1 MCSQEKVV
9 PKWGGQ
15 EYGIKA
21 DPGKVETQ
29 AAANANTTQCRYVSI
44 LDRAPNKSERLKE
57 RTGMNTRR
65 EFLSIAI
72 RGSAVAATKT
82 LLPSAASASE
92 ITDTKLEGN
101 NMGQN
106 AGSANNGHYKPPFR
120 FAMGGVPL
128 GNEFEFVTDDDAYA
142 TIEAAWNA
150 GVRYY
155 DMAPWYGL
163 GLAERRYGNF
173 LHNKHRDD
181 YVLSTKV
188 GKLLKASTTARNK
201 GYFAFSPS
209 PNDVVYDYTAS
220 GVRRS
225 IEDSLQ
231 RLGIDRID
239 IAFVH
244 DLSSDN
250 KYLPTPWA
258 EQFAIAQKGAFPE
271 LTRMREEGLIKGWGI
286 GVNTPEPILQLLQVA
301 DPDVCLLASQYSLID
316 HKNALDQVF
325 PAARAKK
332 VSFVVGSSLNAGFL
346 SGSPRY
352 NYGKESYKIPP
363 AFIEKRRRLRAAAD
377 NHGVDLRTAALQFS
391 AAPDVAAALVVGCRS
406 EQQILADYTSMQTKI
421 PAEFWAELKA
431 QNLVEQNAPV
441 PV

>member
-1 MCSQEKVV
+1 MMDGSSI
-9 PKWGGQ
+9 G
-15 EYGIKA
+15 
-21 DPGKVETQ
+21 Q
-29 AAANANTTQCRYVSI
+29 AAGGG
-44 LDRAPNKSERLKE
+44 K
-57 RTGMNTRR
+57 
-65 EFLSIAI
+65 
-72 RGSAVAATKT
+72 
-82 LLPSAASASE
+82 
-92 ITDTKLEGN
+92 
-101 NMGQN
+101 
-106 AGSANNGHYKPPFR
+106 NGHYKPPFR
-120 FAMGGVPL
+120 FGMGGVPL
-128 GNEFEFVTDDDAYA
+128 GNEFQFVTDEDAYA
-142 TIEAAWNA
+142 TIDAAWNA

-173 LHNKHRDD
+173 LHNRSRSE

-188 GKLLKASTTARNK
+188 GKLLKASRTAKNK
-201 GYFAFSPS
+201 EYFPFSPS

-231 RLGIDRID
+231 RLGIDSID
-239 IAFVH
+239 VVFVH
-244 DLSSDN
+244 DISSDN
-250 KYLPTPWA
+250 KYLPTPWL

-286 GVNTPEPILQLLQVA
+286 GVNTPEPILRLLEVA

-316 HKNALDQVF
+316 HKKALDQVF
-325 PAARAKK
+325 PAARAKDL
-332 VSFVVGSSLNAGFL
+332 SFVVGSSLNAGFI

-363 AFIEKRRRLRAAAD
+363 AFIEKRKRLLEVAG

-431 QNLVEQNAPV
+431 QNLIEQNAPV
-441 PV
+441 PA

>member
-1 MCSQEKVV
+1 LE
-9 PKWGGQ
+9 
-15 EYGIKA
+15 E
-21 DPGKVETQ
+21 
-29 AAANANTTQCRYVSI
+29 I
-44 LDRAPNKSERLKE
+44 LLS
-57 RTGMNTRR
+57 TRR
-65 EFLSIAI
+65 DFLRTAAI
-72 RGSAVAATKT
+72 SSAGLAATAV
-82 LLPSAASASE
+82 LPKAASASG
-92 ITDTKLEGN
+92 ID
-101 NMGQN
+101 
-106 AGSANNGHYKPPFR
+106 GSNSMEKMAASDNNGHYKPPFR
-120 FAMGGVPL
+120 FGMGGVPL
-128 GNEFEFVTDDDAYA
+128 GNEFAVVTDKDAYA

-173 LHNKHRDD
+173 LHNKSRSDF
-181 YVLSTKV
+181 VLSSKV
-188 GKLLKASTTARNK
+188 GKLLKASKTAKNK
-201 GYFAFSPS
+201 EYFPFSPS

-231 RLGIDRID
+231 RLGIDSID

-244 DLSSDN
+244 DISSDN
-250 KYLPTPWA
+250 KNLPTPWP
-258 EQFAIAQKGAFPE
+258 EQFEIARKGAFPE

-286 GVNTPEPILQLLQVA
+286 GVNTPEPIMRLLEVA

-325 PAARAKK
+325 PAARAKN
-332 VSFVVGSSLNAGFL
+332 VSFVVGSSLNAGFI

-363 AFIEKRRRLRAAAD
+363 AFLEKRKRLREVAS
-377 NHGVDLRTAALQFS
+377 NHGVELRTAALQFS
-391 AAPDVAAALVVGCRS
+391 AAPDVAAALVVGASS

-421 PAEFWAELKA
+421 PAEFWTELKA
-431 QNLVEQNAPV
+431 QKLIEQDAPI
-441 PV
+441 PA

>member
-1 MCSQEKVV
+1 
-9 PKWGGQ
+9 
-15 EYGIKA
+15 
-21 DPGKVETQ
+21 
-29 AAANANTTQCRYVSI
+29 
-44 LDRAPNKSERLKE
+44 
-57 RTGMNTRR
+57 MNTRR
-65 EFLSIAI
+65 DFLSVTVK
-72 RGSAVAATKT
+72 GSAMALATA
-82 LLPSAASASE
+82 LLPESTSALGASE
-92 ITDTKLEGN
+92 MIGSSSMEQPVNSGN
-101 NMGQN
+101 K
-106 AGSANNGHYKPPFR
+106 GHYKPPFR
-120 FAMGGVPL
+120 FGIGGVPL
-128 GNEFEFVTDDDAYA
+128 GNEFAVVTDKDAYA

-173 LHNKHRDD
+173 LHNKTRSE
-181 YVLSTKV
+181 YVVSSKV
-188 GKLLKASTTARNK
+188 GKLLKASKNAKNK
-201 GYFAFSPS
+201 EYFPFSPS

-231 RLGIDRID
+231 RLGIDSLD

-250 KYLPTPWA
+250 KYLPTPWQ
-258 EQFAIAQKGAFPE
+258 EQFEIARKGAFPE

-286 GVNTPEPILQLLQVA
+286 GVNTPEPIMRLLEVA

-325 PAARAKK
+325 PAARSKN
-332 VSFVVGSSLNAGFL
+332 VSFVVGSSLNAGFI

-363 AFIEKRRRLRAAAD
+363 AFLEKRKKLRQVAA

-391 AAPDVAAALVVGCRS
+391 AAPDIAAALVVGASS

-431 QNLVEQNAPV
+431 QKLIEQNAPV
-441 PV
+441 PA

>member
-1 MCSQEKVV
+1 M
-9 PKWGGQ
+9 
-15 EYGIKA
+15 
-21 DPGKVETQ
+21 
-29 AAANANTTQCRYVSI
+29 AAA
-44 LDRAPNKSERLKE
+44 
-57 RTGMNTRR
+57 
-65 EFLSIAI
+65 
-72 RGSAVAATKT
+72 ATLMPK
-82 LLPSAASASE
+82 AASASG
-92 ITDTKLEGN
+92 ITGRIKGN
-101 NMGQN
+101 SVGQVQ
-106 AGSANNGHYKPPFR
+106 GSTSAGHYKPPFK

-128 GNEFEFVTDDDAYA
+128 GNEFEVVTDDEAYA

-173 LHNKHRDD
+173 LHNKSRSE

-188 GKLLKASTTARNK
+188 GKLLKASKTAKSK
-201 GYFAFSPS
+201 GLFPFSPS
-209 PNDVVYDYTAS
+209 PNDVVYDYTAD

-231 RLGIDRID
+231 RLGIDSID

-244 DLSSDN
+244 DISSDN
-250 KYLPTPWA
+250 KYLPTPWP

-286 GVNTPEPILQLLQVA
+286 GVNTPEPILRLLEVA
-301 DPDVCLLASQYSLID
+301 DPDICLLASQYSLID
-316 HKNALDQVF
+316 HKNALDNVF
-325 PAARAKK
+325 PAARAKN
-332 VSFVVGSSLNAGFL
+332 VSFVVGSSLNAGFI

-363 AFIEKRRRLRAAAD
+363 AFLEKRKRLREVAA
-377 NHGVDLRTAALQFS
+377 NYGVDLHTAALQFS

-421 PAEFWAELKA
+421 PAEFWTELKT
-431 QNLVEQNAPV
+431 QNLIEQNAPT
-441 PV
+441 PTLSA